1 MIAVSTNTFYIA
13 IDYLNKNMKVVA
25 SNINFKMHQLFYK
38 QRILGVHVTIVQ
50 RKISGDLTRT
60 CF

>member
-25 SNINFKMHQLFYK
+25 SNVNFEMHQLFCK
-38 QRILGVHVTIVQ
+38 QRILDVHVTIVQ

>member
-25 SNINFKMHQLFYK
+25 SNINFKMHQLFCK